1 MGAYALGKFISA
13 VGRKLCVLATH
24 LVIDN
29 VLTLGEIVHR
39 PRSLFGEGLKPS
51 ALARAIIEQIAV
63 GLEPDAPA
71 EKRKFAIVKAGA
83 A

>member
-1 MGAYALGKFISA
+1 M
-13 VGRKLCVLATH
+13 CVLATH
-24 LVIDN
+24 LLIDN

-51 ALARAIIEQIAV
+51 ALARAMIEQIAV

-71 EKRKFAIVKAGA
+71 EAQVRHRKGGCGVKNERH
-83 A
+83 